1 MNRDS
6 VPSPNDLIAVVCAA
20 ERALVLGIGGGGDV
34 VGALA
39 VARLCE
45 SLGTQFVLGGVAWER
60 IPIDPHPGP
69 RPLSEIRGGRPLGE
83 AAVLAGPE
91 TGTPEGVA
99 FSEARMAAHLGAETV
114 LVDVSGGTAGAA
126 AGIAAAVTELGCD
139 LLVCVDVGGDV
150 LARGD
155 EPGLASPLCDAV
167 MVAAALRVA
176 AGEHIARGDGRVKP
190 LLAVIGP
197 GCDGELTAAEVLV
210 RVAELARAGT
220 WLGTWGLTPEIVA
233 ELDAAATLVPTEA
246 SLQVV
251 RCARGEVGNAY
262 IRGGRRRVELGPVG
276 ALTFVFDPV
285 AAPSEALP
293 LAHAVVDADSI
304 EEARAALAARGI
316 LTELDYE
323 RSRAG
328 EGP

>member
-1 MNRDS
+1 
-6 VPSPNDLIAVVCAA
+6 
-20 ERALVLGIGGGGDV
+20 V

-45 SLGTQFVLGGVAWER
+45 SLGTPFVLGGVAWER

-69 RPLSEIRGGRPLGE
+69 RPLAEIRGGRPLGD
-83 AAVLAGPE
+83 AAVLARPQ

-126 AGIAAAVTELGCD
+126 AGIATAVTELGCD
-139 LLVCVDVGGDV
+139 LLICVDVGGDV
-150 LARGD
+150 LAHGD

-167 MVAAALRVA
+167 MVAAALRV
-176 AGEHIARGDGRVKP
+176 GRVKP

-197 GCDGELTAAEVLV
+197 GCDGELTATEVLG

-220 WLGTWGLTPEIVA
+220 WLGTWGLTPGIVA

-276 ALTFVFDPV
+276 ALTFFFDPV

-293 LAHAVVDADSI
+293 LAHAVADAGSI
-304 EEARAALAARGI
+304 EEGRAALAARGV